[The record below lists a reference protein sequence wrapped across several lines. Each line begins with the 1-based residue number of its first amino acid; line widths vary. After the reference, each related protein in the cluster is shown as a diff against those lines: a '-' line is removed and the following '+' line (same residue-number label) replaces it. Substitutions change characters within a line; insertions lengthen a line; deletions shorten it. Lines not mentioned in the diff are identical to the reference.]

1 MFYQTIKQLK
11 KQYIGL
17 KFKERGIIIT
27 QTSDLNYII
36 LRLINLRKNRTY
48 LWVKKLSKQM
58 T

>member
-1 MFYQTIKQLK
+1 MFFQTIKQLK

-48 LWVKKLSKQM
+48 LWFKKLSKQM